1 MLNSIQEC
9 FKNKTKKQ
17 FKNALRV
24 LYGRKKDRGGIK
36 AKYNRYLAEQE
47 RIKKA
52 IGSIFPTLSYF
63 TTYFM

>member
-1 MLNSIQEC
+1 MINSIQKC
-9 FKNKTKKQ
+9 FKNKTKRQ

-24 LYGRKKDRGGIK
+24 LYGHKKDRGGIK
-36 AKYNRYLAEQE
+36 AKYNQYLAEQE

-52 IGSIFPTLSYF
+52 ISSVFPTLSYF

>member
-9 FKNKTKKQ
+9 FKNKTKRQ

-24 LYGRKKDRGGIK
+24 LYGRKKDRGGII
-36 AKYNRYLAEQE
+36 AKYNQYLSEQE

-52 IGSIFPTLSYF
+52 MGSIFPTLSYF